1 MIFGKGRW
9 DMGLRDKYAKKI
21 AEQGFKPLDLTEEN
35 VQAIFERCLAKKDC
49 KNRTTA
55 RLFFERLGYSEKD
68 SIVIDFDGDVVAQNK
83 KSIMY
88 LYGQLDCVH
97 SEKHL
102 SERQSMSDFA
112 KTYAGKTWAQSK
124 AVLLELLYLGGSHEA
139 PYVTPFDKR
148 LNDTVR
154 IASEIKPTLSPKDPA
169 FPAWW
174 EQHKAEWED

>member
-1 MIFGKGRW
+1 
-9 DMGLRDKYAKKI
+9 MGLRDKYAKKI
-21 AEQGFKPLDLTEEN
+21 AEQGFNPLDLTEEN
-35 VQAIFERCLAKKDC
+35 VQAIFERCLATSES
-49 KNRTTA
+49 KNKTWA
-55 RLFFERLGYSEKD
+55 EMFYLSLGYKEED
-68 SIVIDFDGDVVAQNK
+68 STPITFDSDIISKNK
-83 KSIMY
+83 KLIMY

-97 SEKHL
+97 TEKHL

-174 EQHKAEWED
+174 EQHKAEWEN